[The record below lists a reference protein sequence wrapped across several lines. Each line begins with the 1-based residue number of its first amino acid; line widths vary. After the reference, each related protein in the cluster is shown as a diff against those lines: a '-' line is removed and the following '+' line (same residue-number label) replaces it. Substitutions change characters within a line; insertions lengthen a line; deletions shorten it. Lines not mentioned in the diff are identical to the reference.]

1 MIIVSDTSTIRYL
14 VVIDQADLLKKLFGT
29 VIITPVVYR
38 ELTAINTPP
47 VVQAWMTALPT
58 WIEIRDVYSSQTNQ
72 ALSELDPGERSTI
85 HTAEALKADLVLLD
99 EFAGRQIAKA
109 RGLKITGLLGI
120 LNQAAT
126 RGLIEIEPV
135 LDRLEATNFQVS
147 PHLLQA
153 LRQKHRNR
161 SK

>member
-14 VVIDQADLLKKLFGT
+14 VVLNQVDLLRKLFST
-29 VIITPVVYR
+29 ITITPIVYQ
-38 ELTAINTPP
+38 ELTAIDTPP
-47 VVQAWMTALPT
+47 VVREWMTNLPA
-58 WIEIRDVYSSQTNQ
+58 WVEIRDVYGAQPDD

-85 HTAEALKADLVLLD
+85 HLAETLKADLALLD

-120 LNQAAT
+120 LDQAAT
-126 RGLIEIEPV
+126 RGLIEIEPIIN
-135 LDRLEATNFQVS
+135 RLEATNFYVS
-147 PHLLQA
+147 PRLLQQ
-153 LRQKHRNR
+153 LRQRHRNR